1 MEKTDIG
8 LHINRQLYNIMG
20 ADINVEKY
28 LETTLELT
36 RNCLKSSP
44 GKYHVN
50 LAGGGGKHLSLRPI
64 YDPAVLVIP
73 RHVSKGRQRC

>member
-50 LAGGGGKHLSLRPI
+50 LAGGG
-64 YDPAVLVIP
+64 
-73 RHVSKGRQRC
+73 